1 MGILEGRVA
10 IVTGG
15 GRGLGRAH
23 ALALAAEGA
32 SVVVND
38 IGISGDGQTSDGG
51 DSVSEAVVEEIRAL
65 GGVAVSDSS
74 DVADWAGAEHLVG
87 VALSEFG
94 DVDVVVNNAG
104 FLRDRVIVTMTE
116 DDWDSVI
123 RVHLKG
129 HFAVTHWAAAHWRN
143 AHKAG
148 STRHRSLIHTASTS
162 GLFANP
168 GQANYG
174 AAKSGIATFSQ
185 IAGQE
190 LARYGVISNC
200 IVPGARTRLTM
211 GSPGLSDIMEPTP
224 GHFDQWDPANAAQ
237 LVVVLAAPECRIS
250 GETFSIMG
258 GMIQRMHPWA
268 TGEIVDSSTGWTFES
283 LEAALESMV
292 RND

>member
-10 IVTGG
+10 IVTGA
-15 GRGLGRAH
+15 GRGLGRSH

-32 SVVVND
+32 KVVVND
-38 IGISGDGQTSDGG
+38 FGVSGDGHETDGG
-51 DSVSEAVVEEIRAL
+51 RSVPEAVVAEITAL
-65 GGVAVSDSS
+65 GGIAVSDDS
-74 DVADWAGAEHLVG
+74 DVADWGGAQALV
-87 VALSEFG
+87 ARAIDEFG

-104 FLRDRVIVTMTE
+104 FLRDRAIVTMTE
-116 DDWDSVI
+116 DDWDGVI

-129 HFAVTHWAAAHWRN
+129 HFAVTHWAAVHWREE
-143 AHKAG
+143 HKGG
-148 STRHRSLIHTASTS
+148 STRARSLIHTASTS

-185 IAGQE
+185 IAAQE

-211 GSPGLSDIMEPTP
+211 GYPGLSDIMEPTP
-224 GHFDQWDPANAAQ
+224 GHFDQWDPANASP
-237 LVVVLAAPECRIS
+237 LVVLLARDTCRIS

-258 GMIQRMHPWA
+258 GMVQRMHPWA
-268 TGEIVDSSTGWTFES
+268 TGAIVDSASGWTVES
-283 LEAALESMV
+283 LEEALSSMV
-292 RND
+292 DHD